1 MKRIIAGLLNLV
13 YPNCCVVCG
22 EALVQGEQF
31 ICLSCLHNMPKT
43 NYHLLLENPVEK
55 RFWGKV
61 NLERGTSYFHFH
73 KGSDFQQLLYE
84 LKYRGNKELGEV
96 VGRYAAVDLLED
108 TDFASVDVIVPVPL
122 HAGRLKERG
131 YNQSEW
137 IARGLAAVMH
147 KPIDT
152 THLIRVHPSS
162 TQTRKTVY
170 ERYLNM
176 EGIFQLNDMTIFEN
190 KHVLLVDDVLT
201 TGSTL
206 EACIQAIQHCA
217 GVRISIFTLAVA

>member
-1 MKRIIAGLLNLV
+1 MNRIIAGLLNLV
-13 YPNCCVVCG
+13 YPHCCVVCG
-22 EALVQGEQF
+22 ESLVQGEQF

-43 NYHLLLENPVEK
+43 NYHLQIENPVEK

-61 NLERGTSYFHFH
+61 DLVRGTSFFHFH

-84 LKYRGNKELGEV
+84 LKYKGNKELGEV

-108 TDFASVDVIVPVPL
+108 PDFADIDVIVPVPL
-122 HAGRLKERG
+122 HANRLKERG

-147 KPIDT
+147 KPIDAS
-152 THLIRVHPSS
+152 HLIRMLPSS

-170 ERYLNM
+170 ERYMNM
-176 EGIFQLNDMTIFEN
+176 EGIFQLNDPGVFEH

-206 EACIQAIQHCA
+206 EACILAIQHSE
-217 GVRISIFTLAVA
+217 GVRVSIFTLAVA

>member
-1 MKRIIAGLLNLV
+1 MLNLV
-13 YPNCCVVCG
+13 YPHCCVVCG
-22 EALVQGEQF
+22 ESLVQGEQF

-43 NYHLLLENPVEK
+43 NYHLQIENPVEK

-61 NLERGTSYFHFH
+61 DLVRGTSFFHFH

-84 LKYRGNKELGEV
+84 LKYKGNKELGEV

-108 TDFASVDVIVPVPL
+108 PDFADVDVIVPVPL
-122 HAGRLKERG
+122 HANRLKERG

-152 THLIRVHPSS
+152 SHLIRMLPSS

-176 EGIFQLNDMTIFEN
+176 EGIFQLNDPGVFEH

-206 EACIQAIQHCA
+206 EACILAIQHSE
-217 GVRISIFTLAVA
+217 GVRVSIFTLAVA